1 MNQRKAVLVTY
12 PDKYIFQEVLGLA
25 QAADYEV
32 VHVITQSYL
41 SRAKYGIG
49 SGKAQEVLRAARELQ
64 ASVILFDEKL
74 NSIQVYNL
82 AKLTGVEVIDRE
94 KLILEIFQRRTTSA
108 ESKLQVQLAELRYEM
123 PRSKEK
129 VRLAKLGE
137 QPGFSGLGAYEVN
150 VYYRALKRRLSVLSR
165 KLQEVTKRRE
175 LFRHQRQRLSVP
187 IVSLSGYTGVGKTS
201 LFNAL
206 TGESK
211 EVAGGAFTTLT
222 TSTRSVNILDGKVFL
237 SDTVGFISGLPT
249 YMIEAFKST
258 LEELRYANL
267 VLLLVDVS
275 EPTSDIIRK
284 YGTSVQVLSQ
294 LEVSPSKVL
303 LVFNKSD
310 LISEGDVDEKLRAVG
325 ATFETAA
332 VVSAKTEA
340 GVDLLKARIA
350 ESVFEQSEFQV
361 PMTEDQLHEISKYMD
376 WVKENASVE
385 LIRSGDGQLLAQVKG
400 PSWIVDRFS
409 RYYENIKTQPRY
421 A

>member
-12 PDKYIFQEVLGLA
+12 PDKYIFQEALGLA
-25 QAADYEV
+25 QAAGYEV

-74 NSIQVYNL
+74 NSVQVYNL
-82 AKLTGVEVIDRE
+82 AKLTGVEAIDRE

-108 ESKLQVQLAELRYEM
+108 ESKLQVQLAELRYEI

-129 VRLAKLGE
+129 VRLAKFGE
-137 QPGFSGLGAYEVN
+137 QPGFSGLGAYEVD

-175 LFRHQRQRLSVP
+175 LFRHQRQRLNAP
-187 IVSLSGYTGVGKTS
+187 IVSLSGYTGAGKTS

-211 EVAGGAFTTLT
+211 EVAGGAFTTLA
-222 TSTRSVNILDGKVFL
+222 TSTRVANILGGKIFL

-267 VLLLVDVS
+267 VLLLVDAS
-275 EPTSDIIRK
+275 EPTSDVIRK

-310 LISEGDVDEKLRAVG
+310 LISEGDVDEKIRAVG
-325 ATFETAA
+325 ATFETSA

-361 PMTEDQLHEISKYMD
+361 PMTEDQLHVISKYMD

-385 LIRSGDGQLLAQVKG
+385 LIRRGDGQLLAQVKG

-409 RYYENIKTQPRY
+409 RYCENIKTQS
-421 A
+421 